1 MENWHRLPSMIP
13 TSSVSQDGR
22 EDVLKFISSII
33 LFRRRRN
40 QEAKAAKRRK
50 RVNALKEA
58 KPQKHR
64 VRKPKTYDDEPFIPN
79 APGSDRPRA
88 TFKEKKPS
96 MSKAEMIAQ
105 ELEELR
111 GGE

>member
-33 LFRRRRN
+33 LFRRRLN
-40 QEAKAAKRRK
+40 QEAKDAKRRNRAK
-50 RVNALKEA
+50 AMKMA

-64 VRKPKTYDDEPFIPN
+64 VRKPKTFDEEPFIPN
-79 APGSDRPRA
+79 AAASERPRA
-88 TFKEKKPS
+88 PGKDKKPS
-96 MSKAEMIAQ
+96 LSMSEMIAQ
-105 ELEELR
+105 ELAELE
-111 GGE
+111 GK